1 MVEYRQ
7 TRKGRSSKK
16 QEYEY
21 MWTWSTGSFYRR
33 PKNNDE
39 WKSFELMTGA
49 DVLKLSPNIVRK
61 AFENPRKWVKE

>member
-7 TRKGRSSKK
+7 PRKGRPSKK

-39 WKSFELMTGA
+39 WKPIELMTKSE
-49 DVLKLSPNIVRK
+49 VSKLPPKTVRK
-61 AFENPRKWVKE
+61 VVENPRKWVKE